1 MSRRGYQ
8 GDKLLLDTSFILP
21 ILGFETSKEIMDVF
35 PKLRNYIIYYN
46 EISIIEALWRIVKV
60 VGNKGDLK
68 VVLDGIDA
76 IRNTFEYAYIDS
88 EAVEN
93 AVEMYRL
100 GHRDMVDNILYSIAL
115 SEDLKLLTIDN
126 ELIKFIEEHEFPRE
140 NIVRPEDII
149 NRRD

>member
-1 MSRRGYQ
+1 
-8 GDKLLLDTSFILP
+8 
-21 ILGFETSKEIMDVF
+21 MDVF
-35 PKLRNYIIYYN
+35 PKLRSYIVYYN

-88 EAVEN
+88 KAVEN
-93 AVEMYRL
+93 AVKMYRL
-100 GHRDMVDNILYSIAL
+100 GHKDMVDNILYSIAL
-115 SEDLKLLTIDN
+115 SEDLKLLTVDN
-126 ELIKFIEEHEFPRE
+126 ELIKFIEEHGFPRE

-149 NRRD
+149 NRED

>member
-1 MSRRGYQ
+1 
-8 GDKLLLDTSFILP
+8 
-21 ILGFETSKEIMDVF
+21 MDVF

-46 EISIIEALWRIVKV
+46 EIGIIEALWRIVKV

-93 AVEMYRL
+93 AVKMYRL
-100 GHRDMVDNILYSIAL
+100 GHRDMIDNVLYSIAL

-126 ELIKFIEEHEFPRE
+126 ELIRFIEGHGLPRE